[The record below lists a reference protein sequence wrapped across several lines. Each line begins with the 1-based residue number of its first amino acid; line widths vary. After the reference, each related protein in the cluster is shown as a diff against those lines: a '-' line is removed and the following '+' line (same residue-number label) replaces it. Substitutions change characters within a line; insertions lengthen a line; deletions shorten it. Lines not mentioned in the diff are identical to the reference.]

1 MTEKM
6 SKILFIIDHLGC
18 GGAERITLQL
28 AEYLAANDHSIHLAV
43 LNGRLNYYHCT
54 ATATATASIDYT
66 DLQLCESFA
75 YGKMWK
81 NKVLSPDEKTK
92 IDTLLTNNFDL
103 IITGYNNGHWL
114 APYLKGNVWHW
125 IHGDLLEFRNF
136 NNPLKQIKEH
146 IRFFKNKR
154 KFSKLFN
161 HKNLITVNRDLEN
174 KAKTYANPSCVRTI
188 ANGVQISEDLITR
201 SQSTSKKWDV
211 IFVGRLVPIK
221 QVDHAIKAFALSN
234 LSGKMAIVGD
244 GPERQKLEALARELG
259 ISDRVDFLGWVDNPH
274 QFMLKSKCLVLCSLY
289 EGSPVTLAEAISL
302 GVPVVT
308 YNSSLGIKDLFSS
321 DIMQCALVNK
331 QDIQGLTSALSQC
344 IQTPYSYSVECMNK
358 VCMKNMEKRFTS
370 LI

>member
-1 MTEKM
+1 M

-43 LNGRLNYYHCT
+43 LNGRLNYYHC
-54 ATATATASIDYT
+54 TATATASIDYT

>member
-1 MTEKM
+1 
-6 SKILFIIDHLGC
+6 
-18 GGAERITLQL
+18 
-28 AEYLAANDHSIHLAV
+28 
-43 LNGRLNYYHCT
+43 
-54 ATATATASIDYT
+54 
-66 DLQLCESFA
+66 
-75 YGKMWK
+75 MWK

-174 KAKTYANPSCVRTI
+174 KAKTYANPSWVRTI

-259 ISDRVDFLGWVDNPH
+259 ISDRVNFLGWVDNPH
-274 QFMLKSKCLVLCSLY
+274 QFMLQSKCLVMCSVY
-289 EGSPVTLAEAISL
+289 EGSPVTLAESIAL
-302 GVPVVT
+302 GIPIFS
-308 YNSSLGIKDLFSS
+308 YNSSSGIQDLSCSNCDALKLSPKQNINFLAQNLSKISILNTHYCKDCHKKIHLNQMS
-321 DIMQCALVNK
+321 K
-331 QDIQGLTSALSQC
+331 QILKLALS
-344 IQTPYSYSVECMNK
+344 S
-358 VCMKNMEKRFTS
+358 
-370 LI
+370 

>member
-1 MTEKM
+1 M

-43 LNGRLNYYHCT
+43 LNGRLNYYHC
-54 ATATATASIDYT
+54 TATASIDYT